1 MENEW
6 KIETKKQKT
15 PLLSEGYLLFQR
27 RKRDSN
33 PRRCDPQQFSRLP
46 HSTTL
51 PFLLCECKYTFLF
64 DIRKYLLHTLLGGD
78 PSLYVSLFFVTMEEL
93 FPIILLV
100 VVGFLAGVINTL
112 AGGGSLLTLPVLIFL
127 GLPPHIANGTNRIA
141 IVVQSL
147 SGAVGYRSKGMHTYP
162 FNMYLG
168 ISASVGAVIG
178 AQLAVEIDGALFN
191 KMLAVIMI
199 VVGILVLVKSKPM
212 DIQMPGR
219 LTGKYLWMGIIGFF
233 IIGIY
238 GGFINAGVGFVIM
251 IFLNRVNQMSLL
263 NTNVTK
269 VTVVTIYSLVALVM
283 FAYNDAIDWKIGF
296 WMALGT
302 SAGAWITSR
311 WSVKKGDRVIR
322 IAMLVMMA
330 VMAVK
335 LWFFQ

>member
-1 MENEW
+1 
-6 KIETKKQKT
+6 
-15 PLLSEGYLLFQR
+15 
-27 RKRDSN
+27 
-33 PRRCDPQQFSRLP
+33 
-46 HSTTL
+46 
-51 PFLLCECKYTFLF
+51 
-64 DIRKYLLHTLLGGD
+64 
-78 PSLYVSLFFVTMEEL
+78 
-93 FPIILLV
+93 
-100 VVGFLAGVINTL
+100 
-112 AGGGSLLTLPVLIFL
+112 
-127 GLPPHIANGTNRIA
+127 
-141 IVVQSL
+141 
-147 SGAVGYRSKGMHTYP
+147 
-162 FNMYLG
+162 
-168 ISASVGAVIG
+168 
-178 AQLAVEIDGALFN
+178 
-191 KMLAVIMI
+191 
-199 VVGILVLVKSKPM
+199 M

-283 FAYNDAIDWKIGF
+283 FSYNDAIDWKIGF